1 MILVRSES
9 KERRVPPAIQVYEGH
24 REYQENE
31 AFPVYADNLVVKVH
45 KALPELMALT
55 VLAVIVLHLD
65 CRPDTSS

>member
-1 MILVRSES
+1 MWF
-9 KERRVPPAIQVYEGH
+9 Q
-24 REYQENE
+24 NE